1 MDLLTDRR
9 RRGAVCFLLFCAGAV
24 FLAGCGGGGGPE
36 TIDRVER
43 VPAEERIAPPTMKV
57 AERMGLAAPAS
68 GGAAASAGAGMP
80 AEQIAAGMGGAED
93 RGFTWELPEGW
104 SQGPDSPMRLA
115 TFLIQSDPRAECVL
129 STLHGDAGGLE
140 ANVNRWR
147 GQLGQPPL
155 TPEEIAALPR
165 WPVLGADAAVVEAAG
180 PYTSMGGGTIDD
192 ALLLGVV
199 CPMEGSTFFVKM
211 TGTRAALEAERERF
225 RAFCL
230 SLRPA
235 GGLAP

>member
-1 MDLLTDRR
+1 VFPPLEKC
-9 RRGAVCFLLFCAGAV
+9 RGGAAFLAALCAAGAAC
-24 FLAGCGGGGGPE
+24 LAGCGSGGPE

-43 VPAEERIAPPTMKV
+43 VPAEERIAPPVLKT

-68 GGAAASAGAGMP
+68 GGAAAPAGAGTP
-80 AEQIAAGMGGAED
+80 ADQIAAGMGGAED

-115 TFLIQSDPRAECVL
+115 TFLIESDPLAECVL
-129 STLHGDAGGLE
+129 STLHGDAGGVE
-140 ANVNRWR
+140 ANLDRWR
-147 GQLGQPPL
+147 SQMGQPPL
-155 TPEEIAALPR
+155 TAEEIAALPR

-199 CPMEGSTFFVKM
+199 CPMEGRTFFVKM

-225 RAFCL
+225 KAFCL
-230 SLRPA
+230 SLRPT

>member
-1 MDLLTDRR
+1 MDVLTDRC
-9 RRGAVCFLLFCAGAV
+9 RRGAVCFLFFCAGAV
-24 FLAGCGGGGGPE
+24 CLAGCGSRGPE

-43 VPAEERIAPPTMKV
+43 VPAEERIAPPEMKT

-68 GGAAASAGAGMP
+68 GRAASPTGAAMSGD
-80 AEQIAAGMGGAED
+80 QIAAGMGGAED
-93 RGFTWELPEGW
+93 RGFSWELPEGW

-129 STLHGDAGGLE
+129 STLHGDAGGVE

-147 GQLGQPPL
+147 AQMGQPPL

-165 WPVLGADAAVVEAAG
+165 WPVLGADAVVVEAAG
-180 PYTSMGGGTIDD
+180 PYTSMGGGTMDD

-199 CPMEGSTFFVKM
+199 CPMEGNTFFVKM
-211 TGTRAALEAERERF
+211 TGARAALEAERERF

-230 SLRPA
+230 SLRPT